1 MYNWSTTVCHH
12 RKWRHFSGRQNC
24 LSISFCSKTE
34 VRRKYLTSLSLDLT
48 IIYLKNSLYN
58 INVDEGLFEEMQCVA
73 SVWNCRDT
81 KPVTRVF
88 IFSNC
93 MRVRQN
99 LLLLFH
105 TEEGSLLNLA
115 ALPGLGASSR
125 IKSKIWLKKVGNQL
139 PMSNVVFLQNVNIKF
154 AMHGHAVDF
163 WFMFTSPVLKRF
175 CRLTQLNTSCRYS
188 NTANFKR
195 NPKME
200 RMRGQVKTF

>member
-1 MYNWSTTVCHH
+1 MRDYL
-12 RKWRHFSGRQNC
+12 RK
-24 LSISFCSKTE
+24 CS
-34 VRRKYLTSLSLDLT
+34 VQPVFGS
-48 IIYLKNSLYN
+48 
-58 INVDEGLFEEMQCVA
+58 A
-73 SVWNCRDT
+73 DT

-105 TEEGSLLNLA
+105 TEEGSLLKLA

-139 PMSNVVFLQNVNIKF
+139 PMSNVVFLQTVNIKF

-175 CRLTQLNTSCRYS
+175 CSLTQLNTSCRYS
-188 NTANFKR
+188 YTANFKR
-195 NPKME
+195 NPKKE
-200 RMRGQVKTF
+200 RMRGQVKTLTQSEMKTVVMWFLKQSCTSPTILFRHLHLHLLRFLFHRSN